1 MTAVFTVVK
10 ISPSPPDLTS
20 DVQSQSPSLSL
31 SLPDASATAT
41 TSHKNRCL
49 ASLLCYWILLPETRR
64 LNTGDC
70 FRKEFLWLLR
80 RYNRHCPE
88 ISTQHVTSSP
98 LRIKTHF
105 RCELSLLSAPGWR
118 SFFSF
123 LTDADLIL
131 MTCCPQLPTRKVL
144 RFSTESPYRP
154 AAIWRRTDGKWQELL
169 NKTVNLILSSH
180 NNHHPNSSP

>member
-1 MTAVFTVVK
+1 MTDMWQQY
-10 ISPSPPDLTS
+10 SQSLRSPPAPLTS
-20 DVQSQSPSLSL
+20 HQMYKASPRLSLSL

-144 RFSTESPYRP
+144 RFSTE
-154 AAIWRRTDGKWQELL
+154 
-169 NKTVNLILSSH
+169 
-180 NNHHPNSSP
+180 